1 MIYSKIFIY
10 FIYILK
16 GYRPCRRPQRQ
27 DWGEIIVSHMW
38 SPFHIFRGKKSCP
51 GAICFWPKKKWRFLG
66 CRALQPWFSGYEG
79 AALVEKGFKK
89 RMTVWDH
96 VAHFWNCSTLLDFQ
110 QSNSEDAQIHFW
122 AGCFFALKS
131 MMFPKKFPC
140 RFSTHHAGAGDD
152 FKW

>member
-1 MIYSKIFIY
+1 MAKRAV
-10 FIYILK
+10 L
-16 GYRPCRRPQRQ
+16 
-27 DWGEIIVSHMW
+27 E
-38 SPFHIFRGKKSCP
+38 PFASG
-51 GAICFWPKKKWRFLG
+51 PKKKWRFLG

-110 QSNSEDAQIHFW
+110 QSNSEDAQIHVLV
-122 AGCFFALKS
+122 GCFFALKS
-131 MMFPKKFPC
+131 LMFPKKFPC

-152 FKW
+152 LKW